1 MLLDL
6 LSFTMVLSSFFVII
20 CTNQVHALF
29 FLVSVFLQIAVLL
42 LVHYGLEFVPF
53 LIVIVYVGAIAIL
66 FLFVVMML
74 DINTPAFST
83 NKSFFVATILVF
95 LFTSSFWVLYL
106 YSHSPFIDPFIFRY
120 FKTRCFSAFT
130 IPNFGF
136 DWSVLLQRP
145 SDLFAISSVLY
156 THYFSSFLLS
166 AYVLLVSM
174 LGAISLTLKQ
184 KPSVKRQVVVTQNV
198 RDFETL
204 YKVSP
209 KLERP

>member
-6 LSFTMVLSSFFVII
+6 LSLTMVLSSFFVII

-83 NKSFFVATILVF
+83 NKSFFVATVLVF
-95 LFTSSFWVLYL
+95 LLSSSFWVLYL

-136 DWSVLLQRP
+136 DWSVLLQSP

-156 THYFSSFLLS
+156 TQYFSSFLLS

-184 KPSVKRQVVVTQNV
+184 KPSVRRQVVVTQNV

-209 KLERP
+209 KLERL